1 MSEKMDAMKI
11 KRETMDEMETPKR
24 DLERWSL
31 SKTMDDEYTTQAKEK
46 SIKRTIR
53 WNGDKKLDDTWK
65 PLPYSLNN
73 MAREIWTQDWKSKA
87 SP

>member
-11 KRETMDEMETPKR
+11 QKETMDEMETPKR

-31 SKTMDDEYTTQAKEK
+31 SKIMDDEYTTQAKGK
-46 SIKRTIR
+46 SIKGPYMKRR
-53 WNGDKKLDDTWK
+53 QKSVDTWK
-65 PLPYSLNN
+65 PLLYSLNK
-73 MAREIWTQDWKSKA
+73 MAREILTQDWKSKA

>member
-11 KRETMDEMETPKR
+11 KRETMYEMETPKR

-46 SIKRTIR
+46 SIK
-53 WNGDKKLDDTWK
+53 G
-65 PLPYSLNN
+65 P
-73 MAREIWTQDWKSKA
+73 
-87 SP
+87 

>member
-1 MSEKMDAMKI
+1 MQWKAEKINRVHASWKLSEKMDAMKI

-46 SIKRTIR
+46 SIK
-53 WNGDKKLDDTWK
+53 G
-65 PLPYSLNN
+65 P
-73 MAREIWTQDWKSKA
+73 
-87 SP
+87 